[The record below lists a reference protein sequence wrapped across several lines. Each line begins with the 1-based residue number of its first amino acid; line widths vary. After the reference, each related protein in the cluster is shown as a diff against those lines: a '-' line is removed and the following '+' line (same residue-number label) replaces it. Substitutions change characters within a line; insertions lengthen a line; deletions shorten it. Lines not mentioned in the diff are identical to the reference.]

1 MKQTKLFTL
10 LAALICATTTAW
22 AQTTFLGSGNSTDP
36 YLLKS
41 SNEWEALAKQVA
53 EGKNFQNQFFR
64 LSADIDTK
72 GIQVGSLEKPFCG
85 VFDGDNHT
93 LTFSVGDNTGD
104 NNAKAPTAPFGCLR
118 GAIVRHV
125 KTTGMVFTDNAQ
137 NGGIAVCID
146 DAGASRGTQLMD
158 CRSDIAFVTY
168 NKGTLTT
175 GGLIGKIN
183 SNVTVKP
190 VLEKCVFTGS
200 FGGWGSRIGGLVG
213 LSEVDITFKNCMFD
227 PVQAE
232 YQGNATFVNL
242 ANGAK
247 ATFEDC
253 YCTRYLE
260 TQQGTCVFNKVNL
273 PEGCSYEMV
282 EEPFAQFDGKPY
294 WRTGNHVKLTV
305 PEGKKFD
312 HWSSASTFISDP
324 WRKDGEHVL
333 QDVTGPIFLYISEE
347 SIPAGDVH
355 TVHGVK
361 FRYLNK
367 SDYHFYVSD
376 ETRKAKR
383 WVFHSDDDLVFYD
396 GNGDAAHITAIVGYD
411 EDKFDSD
418 GVQIHNDLYNTGL
431 INFRNHSRLG
441 IIAPRAFAGSTKLK
455 SLYFK
460 DTGNDIFNALVGFDF
475 MIDEEAF
482 KDCPN
487 LEEIKMMEYITRGDN
502 HWEALKADQ
511 VFSIAANA
519 FDGSPKARISCH
531 RSEYQNYLNSDT
543 WRPFRNRIIIYDAT
557 VEDEKVNGVK
567 YHYYRNA
574 NETKPLTN
582 NDKKEMM
589 DNHLRIWNADY
600 KNFNAAYRLLHLC
613 GRGRQW

>member
-1 MKQTKLFTL
+1 MKKKCLNFLQFRCFLYFCRIIVLKLKLKVMIMKTTKLL
-10 LAALICATTTAW
+10 MMLVALVCATATTW
-22 AQTTFLGSGNSTDP
+22 AQTFLGSGNSTEP

-72 GIQVGSLEKPFCG
+72 GIQVGSVERPFCG

-125 KTTGMVFTDNAQ
+125 KTTGTVFTDNAQ

-146 DAGASRGTQLMD
+146 DAGASRGTMLVD

-168 NKGTLTT
+168 NNGTLTT

-242 ANGAK
+242 AKGAK

-260 TQQGTCVFNKVNL
+260 TQ
-273 PEGCSYEMV
+273 
-282 EEPFAQFDGKPY
+282 
-294 WRTGNHVKLTV
+294 
-305 PEGKKFD
+305 
-312 HWSSASTFISDP
+312 
-324 WRKDGEHVL
+324 
-333 QDVTGPIFLYISEE
+333 
-347 SIPAGDVH
+347 
-355 TVHGVK
+355 
-361 FRYLNK
+361 
-367 SDYHFYVSD
+367 
-376 ETRKAKR
+376 
-383 WVFHSDDDLVFYD
+383 
-396 GNGDAAHITAIVGYD
+396 
-411 EDKFDSD
+411 
-418 GVQIHNDLYNTGL
+418 
-431 INFRNHSRLG
+431 
-441 IIAPRAFAGSTKLK
+441 
-455 SLYFK
+455 
-460 DTGNDIFNALVGFDF
+460 
-475 MIDEEAF
+475 
-482 KDCPN
+482 
-487 LEEIKMMEYITRGDN
+487 
-502 HWEALKADQ
+502 
-511 VFSIAANA
+511 
-519 FDGSPKARISCH
+519 
-531 RSEYQNYLNSDT
+531 
-543 WRPFRNRIIIYDAT
+543 
-557 VEDEKVNGVK
+557 
-567 YHYYRNA
+567 
-574 NETKPLTN
+574 
-582 NDKKEMM
+582 
-589 DNHLRIWNADY
+589 
-600 KNFNAAYRLLHLC
+600 
-613 GRGRQW
+613 